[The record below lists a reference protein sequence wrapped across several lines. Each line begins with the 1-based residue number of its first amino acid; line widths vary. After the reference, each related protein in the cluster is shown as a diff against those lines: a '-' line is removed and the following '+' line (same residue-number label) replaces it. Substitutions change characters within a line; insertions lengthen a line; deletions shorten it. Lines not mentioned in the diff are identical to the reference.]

1 MAVTLHEGD
10 LPDGLDFGSV
20 VAVDTETMG
29 LKPRRDR
36 LCLAQLSAG
45 DGDAHLVRFAPGKAG
60 VYDAPNLKAM
70 LSDDGVTKLFHFARF
85 DVAMIE
91 RYLGV
96 VPQPLYCT
104 KIASKI
110 ARTFTDR
117 HGLRDL
123 CRDLLGI
130 DLVKEQQMSDWG
142 AGELSER
149 QLAYAAS
156 DVLHLHDIRTRLDEM
171 LAREGRAE
179 FAEACFQFVPM
190 RARLDLGGWD
200 DMDIFAH

>member
-10 LPDGLDFGSV
+10 LPQGLALGPV

-29 LKPRRDR
+29 LKPGRDR

-45 DGDAHLVRFAPGKAG
+45 DGDAHLVRFAPGD
-60 VYDAPNLKAM
+60 YDAPNLKAM
-70 LSDDGVTKLFHFARF
+70 LSAPTVTKLFHFARF

-96 VPQPLYCT
+96 VATPLYCT
-104 KIASKI
+104 KIASKL

-130 DLVKEQQMSDWG
+130 DLAKEQQMSDWG
-142 AGELSER
+142 AQELSER
-149 QLAYAAS
+149 QLAYAAA
-156 DVLHLHDIRTRLDEM
+156 DVLHLHDIAARLDEM
-171 LAREGRAE
+171 LAREGRTE
-179 FAEACFQFVPM
+179 FAEACFGFVPM
-190 RARLDLGGWD
+190 RARLDLEGWD
-200 DMDIFAH
+200 DLDIFAH

>member
-10 LPDGLDFGSV
+10 LPDGLDLGSV

-45 DGDAHLVRFAPGKAG
+45 DGDAHLVRFAPG

-70 LSDDGVTKLFHFARF
+70 LSDDGITKLFHFARF

-96 VPQPLYCT
+96 VSQPLYCT
-104 KIASKI
+104 KIASKL

-142 AGELSER
+142 ADELSER

-156 DVLHLHDIRTRLDEM
+156 DVLHLHDIRALLDEM

-190 RARLDLGGWD
+190 RACLDLGGWD

>member
-1 MAVTLHEGD
+1 MAVTLYEGD
-10 LPDGLDFGSV
+10 LPDGIDLGAV
-20 VAVDTETMG
+20 VAIDTETMG

-36 LCLAQLSAG
+36 LCLVQMSAG
-45 DGDAHLVRFAPGKAG
+45 DGDAHLVRFAPGA
-60 VYDAPNLKAM
+60 YAAPNLRAM
-70 LSDDGVTKLFHFARF
+70 LSDEGVTKLFHFARF

-96 VPQPLYCT
+96 VAKPLYCT

-130 DLVKEQQMSDWG
+130 DLAKEQQMSDWG
-142 AGELSER
+142 SESLNER

-156 DVLHLHDIRTRLDEM
+156 DVLHLHDLRARLDAM

-179 FAEACFQFVPM
+179 LAEACFEFVPT
-190 RARLDLGGWD
+190 RARLDLEGWD
-200 DMDIFAH
+200 DLDIFAH

>member
-1 MAVTLHEGD
+1 MAVTLHQGD
-10 LPDGLDFGSV
+10 LPHGLDLGPA

-29 LKPRRDR
+29 LKPGRDR

-45 DGDAHLVRFAPGKAG
+45 DGDAHLVRFAPG

-70 LSDDGVTKLFHFARF
+70 LADAAVTKLFHFARF

-96 VPQPLYCT
+96 VAAPLYCT
-104 KIASKI
+104 KIASKL

-130 DLVKEQQMSDWG
+130 DLAKEQQMSDWG
-142 AGELSER
+142 ADHLSES

-156 DVLHLHDIRTRLDEM
+156 DVLHLHDIRARLDEM
-171 LAREGRAE
+171 LAREGRMAL
-179 FAEACFQFVPM
+179 AEACFGFVPS
-190 RARLDLGGWD
+190 RARLDLEGWD
-200 DMDIFAH
+200 DLDIFAH

>member
-10 LPDGLDFGSV
+10 LPDGLDLGPA

-45 DGDAHLVRFAPGKAG
+45 DGDAHLVRFAPGA
-60 VYDAPNLKAM
+60 YDAPNLKAM

-96 VPQPLYCT
+96 VSQPLYCT

-130 DLVKEQQMSDWG
+130 DLAKEQQMSDWG
-142 AGELSER
+142 ASELSER

-156 DVLHLHDIRTRLDEM
+156 DVLHLHDLRTRLDEM
-171 LAREGRAE
+171 LAREGRSE
-179 FAEACFQFVPM
+179 LAEACFKFVPM

-200 DMDIFAH
+200 DIDIFAH

>member
-1 MAVTLHEGD
+1 MAVTLHQGD
-10 LPDGLDFGSV
+10 LPHGLDLGPA

-29 LKPRRDR
+29 LKPGRDR

-45 DGDAHLVRFAPGKAG
+45 DGDAHLVRFAPG

-70 LSDDGVTKLFHFARF
+70 LADAAVTKLFHFARF

-96 VPQPLYCT
+96 VAAPLYCT
-104 KIASKI
+104 KIASKL

-130 DLVKEQQMSDWG
+130 DLAKEQQMSDWG
-142 AGELSER
+142 ADALSER
-149 QLAYAAS
+149 QLTYAAS
-156 DVLHLHDIRTRLDEM
+156 DVLHLHDIRARLDDM

-179 FAEACFQFVPM
+179 LAEACFRFVPM
-190 RARLDLGGWD
+190 RARLDLAGWD
-200 DMDIFAH
+200 DVDIFAH

>member
-10 LPDGLDFGSV
+10 LPDGLDLGSV

-45 DGDAHLVRFAPGKAG
+45 DGDAHLVRFAPG

-96 VPQPLYCT
+96 VSQPLYCT

-142 AGELSER
+142 ADELHER

-156 DVLHLHDIRTRLDEM
+156 DVLHLHDIRALLDEM

>member
-1 MAVTLHEGD
+1 MTVTLHEGD
-10 LPDGLDFGSV
+10 LPDGLDLGSA

-45 DGDAHLVRFAPGKAG
+45 DGNAHLVRFAPNAYG
-60 VYDAPNLKAM
+60 APNLKAL
-70 LSDDGVTKLFHFARF
+70 LSDESVTKLFHYARF
-85 DVAMIE
+85 DIAMIE

-96 VPQPLYCT
+96 VAQPLYCT
-104 KIASKI
+104 KIASKL

-123 CRDLLGI
+123 CHDLLGI
-130 DLVKEQQMSDWG
+130 DLDKEQQMSDWG
-142 AGELSER
+142 SDELTAL
-149 QLAYAAS
+149 QLSYAAS
-156 DVLHLHDIRTRLDEM
+156 DVLHLHDIRAALDEM
-171 LAREGRAE
+171 LSREGRAE
-179 FAEACFQFVPM
+179 FAEACFRFVPI

-200 DMDIFAH
+200 DIDIFAH

>member
-10 LPDGLDFGSV
+10 LPDGLDLGPV

-36 LCLAQLSAG
+36 LCLVQLSAG
-45 DGDAHLVRFAPGKAG
+45 DGNAHLVRLAPGAD
-60 VYDAPNLKAM
+60 DAPNLTAM
-70 LSDDGVTKLFHFARF
+70 LSDAGVTKLFHFARF

-96 VPQPLYCT
+96 VARPLYCT
-104 KIASKI
+104 KIASKL

-123 CRDLLGI
+123 CRDLLG
-130 DLVKEQQMSDWG
+130 VEVSKEQQMSDWG
-142 AGELSER
+142 AGELNER
-149 QLAYAAS
+149 QLAYAAA
-156 DVLHLHDIRTRLDEM
+156 DVLYLHDLRARLDEM
-171 LAREGRAE
+171 LAREGRTAL
-179 FAEACFQFVPM
+179 AEACFGFVPM
-190 RARLDLGGWD
+190 RARLDLEGWD
-200 DMDIFAH
+200 DVDIFAH

>member
-10 LPDGLDFGSV
+10 LPDGLDLGSV

-45 DGDAHLVRFAPGKAG
+45 DGDAHLVRFDAAG

-96 VPQPLYCT
+96 VSQPLYCT
-104 KIASKI
+104 KIASMI

-142 AGELSER
+142 ADELSER

-156 DVLHLHDIRTRLDEM
+156 DVLHLHDIRARLDEM
-171 LAREGRAE
+171 LAREERAE

>member
-45 DGDAHLVRFAPGKAG
+45 DGDAHLVRFVPGI
-60 VYDAPNLKAM
+60 YDAPNLKAM

-142 AGELSER
+142 ADELSER

>member
-10 LPDGLDFGSV
+10 LPDGLDLGPA

-45 DGDAHLVRFAPGKAG
+45 DGDAHLVRFAPGT
-60 VYDAPNLKAM
+60 YDAPNLKTM

-96 VPQPLYCT
+96 VSQPLYCT

-130 DLVKEQQMSDWG
+130 DLAKEQQMSDWG
-142 AGELSER
+142 ADELSER

-156 DVLHLHDIRTRLDEM
+156 DVLHLHELRTRLDEM
-171 LAREGRAE
+171 LAREGRSE
-179 FAEACFQFVPM
+179 LAEACFKFVPM

-200 DMDIFAH
+200 DTDIFAH